1 MSQINFI
8 TSLIGKKLSLGVQ
21 FRLNRE
27 DWNFKNLNLIFIKL
41 IDSN

>member
-1 MSQINFI
+1 MGQINFI
-8 TSLIGKKLSLGVQ
+8 TGLIGKKLSLGVQ

-27 DWNFKNLNLIFIKL
+27 DWNFKNLNLIFIKS